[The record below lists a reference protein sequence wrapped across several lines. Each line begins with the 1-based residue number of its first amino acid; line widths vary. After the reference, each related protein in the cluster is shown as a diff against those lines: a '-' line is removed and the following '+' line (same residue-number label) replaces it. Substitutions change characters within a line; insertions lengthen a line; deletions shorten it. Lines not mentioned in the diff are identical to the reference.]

1 MPDEPTLTL
10 REAALRIAKISGSRS
25 DKIEDS
31 KLLGLLVA
39 GHLKA
44 GFHCPGPFV
53 SWVPIPAS
61 YWKGINSAKFRT
73 IRRSST
79 DNKLTGTYTVHLGQF
94 ANEYVGIL
102 SKNLSLEQQQQGA
115 VWATLAT
122 ILQIA
127 SRRYEVVL
135 TEKEWQDYLQSND
148 LSDLSVTKASK
159 SGRRQLKGWRG
170 LAILIGA
177 VPCPVH
183 QRPEPWTICN
193 FAWPTIAISI

>member
-1 MPDEPTLTL
+1 
-10 REAALRIAKISGSRS
+10 
-25 DKIEDS
+25 
-31 KLLGLLVA
+31 
-39 GHLKA
+39 
-44 GFHCPGPFV
+44 
-53 SWVPIPAS
+53 
-61 YWKGINSAKFRT
+61 
-73 IRRSST
+73 
-79 DNKLTGTYTVHLGQF
+79 LTGTYTVHLGQF